1 MDQGASL
8 FLAISKQIEK
18 KLETALLGALPA
30 RPHTSALL
38 ASLALNFLE
47 SGAKILVPQ
56 TTPLLSLRPPPA
68 RILFPVFI

>member
-8 FLAISKQIEK
+8 FPAISKQIEK
-18 KLETALLGALPA
+18 KLEIVLLGAPPALPHITA
-30 RPHTSALL
+30 PL
-38 ASLALNFLE
+38 ASLALCFLE

-68 RILFPVFI
+68 RILSPGFI